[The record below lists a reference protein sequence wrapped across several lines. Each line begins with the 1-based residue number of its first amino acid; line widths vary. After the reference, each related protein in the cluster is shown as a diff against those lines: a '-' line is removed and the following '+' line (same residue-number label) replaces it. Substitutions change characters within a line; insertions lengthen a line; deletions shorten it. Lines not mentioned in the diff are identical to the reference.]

1 MEDAPPES
9 AQTPEVPPE
18 AAEASL
24 DADRG
29 EVDEQ
34 RRKVVQWLWRVPVI
48 AAAAGG
54 GYGLY
59 EAIRVHFR
67 KFEVDEHPDFD
78 ARPETLIGSLAA
90 FGEVWDSVTFEVPA
104 GAPGEHPTPAVAVR
118 LPGPIAGG
126 IALDTGQ
133 NVASAYL
140 AAFSRIC
147 THQHCIV
154 SLNQDLDAINL
165 GFNYQTR
172 SPALTCACHLSVF
185 DPQQGGRAV
194 SGPAVIPL
202 PRVQLEARGNQLF
215 ATGIERS
222 RA

>member
-1 MEDAPPES
+1 MSEGPPDTQTEAPAS
-9 AQTPEVPPE
+9 AAGTE
-18 AAEASL
+18 AA
-24 DADRG
+24 ADDRRG
-29 EVDEQ
+29 EVDAG
-34 RRKVVQWLWRVPVI
+34 RRAVVQWLWRIPVI

-67 KFEVDEHPDFD
+67 KFEVDEHPEFEP
-78 ARPETLIGSLAA
+78 RPELLVSELSA
-90 FGEVWDSVTFEVPA
+90 FTQVWDSVTFELPA
-104 GAPGEHPTPAVAVR
+104 SGEEQPAIPAVAVR
-118 LPGPIAGG
+118 LPGPIPGG
-126 IALDTGQ
+126 IALDTGL

-147 THQHCIV
+147 THQYCIV
-154 SLNQDLDAINL
+154 SLNRDIDAINL

-202 PRVQLEARGNQLF
+202 PRVQLEARGSQLF
-215 ATGIERS
+215 ATGIELSRS
-222 RA
+222 